1 MHELSVCQDLIRQ
14 VEKVAAAH
22 GAAAVERIVL
32 QIGELSGVEPPLL
45 ERAFTVA
52 RAGTVAAAAEMEIRT
67 GPVVVLCKEC
77 GGRSAVP
84 ANRLVC
90 TYCGDWRVRVVEGEE
105 LLLLSIEL
113 DLL

>member
-67 GPVVVLCKEC
+67 GPVVVHCTEC

-105 LLLLSIEL
+105 LLLLSVEL
-113 DLL
+113 DL